1 MIKQELLERT
11 KNSKDKDEYDFWEDH
26 IKYVVDNAL
35 YLAKEYG
42 ADVEIVELGAL
53 LHDIAMPSNIGPRE
67 EHHIQGAK
75 IAEGLLTKYNYPQDK
90 IERVKQCVLNHRG
103 GKNMN
108 EKIANSIKF
117 YTLCTRLKDTIRTG
131 PKVWNTKRE
140 RIESVAEHIYGVQML
155 ALSIYYQFGYKLDI
169 NKIIYMLA
177 IHELEEIEIGDLA
190 FYETTREEKLIK
202 GKEATN
208 YILKDFLGK
217 DEISALLDEYN
228 ERKTDEALFA
238 YHCDKLECDIQMKL
252 YDQVGCFYL
261 NNQPNN
267 PIINNPSV
275 RKVLDSE
282 KSISNAWIEFDR
294 SKYEDD
300 KNFIDIIEYLK
311 ENEI

>member
-1 MIKQELLERT
+1 MILFNFSLFTFTINGINIIGITEQINSFLEFVT
-11 KNSKDKDEYDFWEDH
+11 
-26 IKYVVDNAL
+26 L
-35 YLAKEYG
+35 Y
-42 ADVEIVELGAL
+42 I
-53 LHDIAMPSNIGPRE
+53 II
-67 EHHIQGAK
+67 
-75 IAEGLLTKYNYPQDK
+75 
-90 IERVKQCVLNHRG
+90 
-103 GKNMN
+103 
-108 EKIANSIKF
+108 
-117 YTLCTRLKDTIRTG
+117 
-131 PKVWNTKRE
+131 
-140 RIESVAEHIYGVQML
+140 
-155 ALSIYYQFGYKLDI
+155 LDI

-252 YDQVGCFYL
+252 YDQEGCFDL

-311 ENEI
+311 ENKI